1 MEMQHVW
8 LSQSL
13 RHTVS
18 KMHTTHIMAM
28 SLEGKEK
35 VLTRIIR
42 MSWI

>member
-8 LSQSL
+8 LSESL

-18 KMHTTHIMAM
+18 KMHSIYIMAM

-35 VLTRIIR
+35 SVNKDN
-42 MSWI
+42 